1 MKQFK
6 KILVGCLLVL
16 VLSSVTACGTNDNA
30 DNNNGTN
37 ADDATNNGTPTMTT
51 PMALRMELRITGTP
65 RMIPPTAQAM
75 QTKMVQAIMAQPTT
89 EATELWMIWAMT

>member
-1 MKQFK
+1 MTMQT
-6 KILVGCLLVL
+6 I
-16 VLSSVTACGTNDNA
+16 TMAQMPMMPPIM
-30 DNNNGTN
+30 
-37 ADDATNNGTPTMTT
+37 GTPTMTT